1 MAQRSSAYTIVQRC
15 REMLLPSACVLVMYF
30 SFTAIHAA
38 ESAVDFEPAHQA
50 ASALP
55 RLHSLLISHRGELVL
70 ERYYRGA
77 RADRPANM
85 KSASK
90 TVISALVGIALDRG
104 LLKGLD
110 QPIGEFFPQELAGD
124 ENSVRRAITIEDL
137 LTMRA
142 GLESTSNRNYGNW
155 VLSSNWVAH
164 ALSRPLVADP
174 GTDMIYSTG
183 STHLLSAILAKVSGT
198 STKQF
203 AEQALARPM
212 GFGMAYWPTDPQGI
226 HFGGNDMEMTPRQM
240 LAFGELYNNAGR
252 ANGRLSGAADGRQ
265 VISEQWVNESLQIR
279 TPSPRGEGR
288 FYGYGWW
295 YRELAGHDAY
305 FAWGYGGQ
313 FIFVIRELDLVVA
326 VTSDSL
332 PGDSRRGHLDRV
344 YDLVE
349 QHIVTPLAAS
359 VPLPSRG
366 SSATPSALPSAA
378 FSDVAARTHHG
389 I

>member
-1 MAQRSSAYTIVQRC
+1 MTQRYYAYALVQRFC
-15 REMLLPSACVLVMYF
+15 AALFPTSLAAALIFSPSVTL
-30 SFTAIHAA
+30 AA
-38 ESAVDFEPAHQA
+38 EGAVDFEPAHRA
-50 ASALP
+50 AANLP

-70 ERYYRGA
+70 ERYYHGA

-90 TVISALVGIALDRG
+90 TVISGLVGIALDRG
-104 LLKGLD
+104 LLTGLD
-110 QPIGEFFPQELAGD
+110 QSLGEFFPQELAGE
-124 ENSVRRAITIEDL
+124 ENSLRRAITIEDL

-142 GLESTSNRNYGNW
+142 GLQSTSNRNYGNW
-155 VLSSNWVAH
+155 VLSNNWVAH

-174 GTDMIYSTG
+174 GTEMIYSTG

-198 STKQF
+198 TTKQF
-203 AEQALARPM
+203 AEQALARPL
-212 GFGMAYWPTDPQGI
+212 GFSMAYWPTDPQGI

-252 ANGRLSGAADGRQ
+252 ANGRISSTAAGRQ

-313 FIFVIRELDLVVA
+313 FIFVIRDLDLVVA
-326 VTSDSL
+326 LTSDSL

-349 QHIVTPLAAS
+349 QHVVSPIAASSTLAAAS
-359 VPLPSRG
+359 HS
-366 SSATPSALPSAA
+366 
-378 FSDVAARTHHG
+378 G